1 MTSFLKKKVR
11 GIPIYDIYVIV
22 DNYVEMGD
30 FSIYVGF
37 LDKNYSLFFSE
48 CLQEAKFKIRK
59 ILIWST
65 LRALKLT
72 GCVFILK
79 RVQKR
84 ENMIYFSRLSKQNI
98 KSTLEIV

>member
-11 GIPIYDIYVIV
+11 GIPTYDMCVIV

-30 FSIYVGF
+30 FSICLGF

-48 CLQEAKFKIRK
+48 CLQEVKFKNQK

-65 LRALKLT
+65 LRGPKLT
-72 GCVFILK
+72 GCVF
-79 RVQKR
+79 
-84 ENMIYFSRLSKQNI
+84 YS
-98 KSTLEIV
+98 

>member
-11 GIPIYDIYVIV
+11 GIPTYDRCVIV

-48 CLQEAKFKIRK
+48 CLQEAKFKI
-59 ILIWST
+59 
-65 LRALKLT
+65 
-72 GCVFILK
+72 
-79 RVQKR
+79 
-84 ENMIYFSRLSKQNI
+84 
-98 KSTLEIV
+98 

>member
-11 GIPIYDIYVIV
+11 GIETYDTHVIV

-30 FSIYVGF
+30 FSNYLGF

-48 CLQEAKFKIRK
+48 CLQEAKFKIQK

-65 LRALKLT
+65 LRERKLT
-72 GCVFILK
+72 GCVF
-79 RVQKR
+79 
-84 ENMIYFSRLSKQNI
+84 YS
-98 KSTLEIV
+98 

>member
-11 GIPIYDIYVIV
+11 GIPAYDIHVIV

-30 FSIYVGF
+30 FSICLGF

-48 CLQEAKFKIRK
+48 CLQEVKFKNQK

-65 LRALKLT
+65 LRGPKLT
-72 GCVFILK
+72 GCVF
-79 RVQKR
+79 
-84 ENMIYFSRLSKQNI
+84 YS
-98 KSTLEIV
+98 